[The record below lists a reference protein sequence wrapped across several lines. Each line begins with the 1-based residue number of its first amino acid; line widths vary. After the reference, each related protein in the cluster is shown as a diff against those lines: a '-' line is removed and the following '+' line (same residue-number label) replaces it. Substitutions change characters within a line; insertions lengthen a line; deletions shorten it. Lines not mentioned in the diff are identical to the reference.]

1 MQHSSL
7 VIAEVGQV
15 RVWVLTD
22 NYYDALRPDSRIA
35 KRHRL
40 VPGTSIHAEHGLAYF
55 LETLIDGQSSACMF
69 DFGLDPAGILNNIG
83 LLKLD
88 LGKAK
93 AFALSHGHFDHWSG
107 AVAILKRN
115 LARIARNTPFYVGE
129 EAFLRR
135 YSLDPGTNE
144 IVDIGQLNR
153 KDIEALGLRVVEI
166 GKPTQIIPGVY
177 STGRI
182 ERVTEHERL
191 SSSLLVDRGSGLE
204 PDDFRG
210 EQALFCLVKGKG
222 LVVLSGCAHVGII
235 NTVRQVQKIAGIRKV
250 HAVMGG
256 FHLVHA
262 KAETLQKTVS
272 DIRDMEP
279 DYVAPAHCS
288 GFEAMVAFSKKMRG
302 EFNLNTAGT
311 QYTFSAESGDSR

>member
-1 MQHSSL
+1 MQHRSL
-7 VIAEVGQV
+7 VVSEVDQV

-22 NYYDALRPDSRIA
+22 NYYDALRPDSSIA
-35 KRHRL
+35 KRHRV

-55 LETLIDGQSSACMF
+55 VETSINGEANACMF
-69 DFGLDPAGILNNIG
+69 DFGLDPNGVLNNIG
-83 LLKLD
+83 LLELD
-88 LGKAK
+88 LGKAN

-107 AVAILKRN
+107 AVEILKQHRG
-115 LARIARNTPFYVGE
+115 RIAKNTPFYVGE

-135 YSLDPGTNE
+135 YSLNPGTSE
-144 IVDIGQLNR
+144 IVDIGQLDR
-153 KDIEALGLRVVEI
+153 RDIEALGLKVVEI
-166 GKPTQIIPGVY
+166 NKPTRIIPGVY

-182 ERVTEHERL
+182 ERVTEHEKM
-191 SSSLLVDRGSGLE
+191 SSSLLVERGSGLE

-210 EQALFCLVKGKG
+210 EQALFCLVKGRG

-235 NTVRQVQKIAGIRKV
+235 NTVRQVQRISGIRKI

-262 KAETLQKTVS
+262 KPQTIRKTVA
-272 DIRDMEP
+272 DIREMEP
-279 DYVAPAHCS
+279 DFIAPAHCS
-288 GFEAMVAFSKKMRG
+288 GFEATVAFSKKMPN

-311 QYTFSAESGDSR
+311 RYTFSA